1 MADPRSAPRP
11 DGSGAAARAT
21 AARALHQV
29 RDRGQS
35 LTRVLQRLRLPDQA
49 ADRALVQEMT
59 YGALRTLPR
68 LEALAGQLL
77 HRPLPK
83 REAELQALILIGLY
97 QLTAMKTPPHAAVAA
112 TVEATRQLSRPG
124 KAGLV
129 NALLRRFLRERESL
143 LAAIEHDP
151 RVRWP
156 VPEWLREQLRR
167 DWPDDWEQII
177 TASDTRAPM
186 TLRVNPLRGTRADYL
201 AELAAEGVD
210 AAPVAGCPHGLT
222 LAHARPTERLPG
234 FAEGRVSVQDAGAQL
249 AAELLE
255 AAPGMR
261 VLDACTAPGG
271 KSAAILERAG
281 GELTLTA
288 LDVDGER
295 LQSVATLLDRLGL
308 RATLVEADA
317 ARPEGDWAATGF
329 ERILLDVPCSATGV
343 IRRHP
348 DIKWL
353 RRAED
358 IAALCDQQRAILEAI
373 WPLLAPGGRLLYA
386 TCSLLG
392 DENHRQIAA
401 FLERHPEVRECPLP
415 GAPGVARPHG
425 RQLLPSSGGSDGF
438 YYALLEKPA
447 S

>member
-1 MADPRSAPRP
+1 MAEHHPAPQT
-11 DGSGAAARAT
+11 DASGARARAA
-21 AARALHQV
+21 AARALHRV

-35 LTRVLQRLRLPDQA
+35 LTRVLQQLRPTPSGP
-49 ADRALVQEMT
+49 DRALIQEMV

-68 LEALAGQLL
+68 LEAIAARLL
-77 HRPLPK
+77 HRPLPR
-83 REAELQALILIGLY
+83 REGELQALILIGLY

-112 TVEATRQLSRPG
+112 TVEASRQLSRPG

-129 NALLRRFLRERESL
+129 NALLRRFLREREAL
-143 LAAIEHDP
+143 LAAVDTEP
-151 RVRWP
+151 QVRWP
-156 VPEWLREQLRR
+156 VPEWLREQLRH
-167 DWPDDWEQII
+167 DWPEDWEQII
-177 TASDTRAPM
+177 AASDTRAPLS
-186 TLRVNPLRGTRADYL
+186 LRVNPLRGTRADYL
-201 AELAAEGVD
+201 AELAAAGIEASPLD
-210 AAPVAGCPHGLT
+210 ACPRGLT
-222 LAHARPTERLPG
+222 LARARPTEQLPG

-261 VLDACTAPGG
+261 VLDACAAPGG

-281 GELTLTA
+281 GELALTA

-295 LQSVATLLDRLGL
+295 LQSVAALLDRLGL
-308 RATLVEADA
+308 HATLVEADA
-317 ARPEGDWAATGF
+317 AHPEGDWAAPGF

-358 IAALCDQQRAILEAI
+358 IAALCAQQRAILEAI

-386 TCSLLG
+386 TCSLLA
-392 DENHRQIAA
+392 DENHRQVAA
-401 FLERHPEVRECPLP
+401 FLERHPEARECPLP
-415 GAPGVARPHG
+415 GDPGRTRPHG
-425 RQLLPSSGGSDGF
+425 RQLLPSPGGSDGF